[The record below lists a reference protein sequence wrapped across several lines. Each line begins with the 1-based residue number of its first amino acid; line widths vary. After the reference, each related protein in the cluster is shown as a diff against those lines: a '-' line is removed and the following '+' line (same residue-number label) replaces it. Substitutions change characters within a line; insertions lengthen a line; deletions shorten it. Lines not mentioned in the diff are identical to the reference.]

1 MKIIAV
7 AGGSGC
13 GKTLFTALM
22 VERLPNT
29 VVLPLDSYYFDR
41 PDHIP
46 SDKYDYDGPLAFD
59 FELYQQHVAL
69 LSSGKSVKRPHFGYD
84 SGKREIEFTKIVPE
98 KYLIIE
104 GLHVLLH
111 PNIRK
116 MLSFSF
122 YLESPLDIAVSRRCL
137 RDIKDYEVSAE
148 YSLNQYLKFV
158 RPVFFETIR
167 PTKQYANLVV
177 ENSYETR
184 LDLFIDNFLQV
195 HQNSL
200 HF

>member
-22 VERLPNT
+22 VWHFPKSA
-29 VVLPLDSYYFDR
+29 VLPLDSYYYDR

-46 SDKYDYDGPLAFD
+46 SDQYDYDSPHAFD
-59 FELYQQHVAL
+59 FELYQQHLAQ
-69 LSSGKSVKRPHFGYD
+69 LSSGESVQKPSFVYET
-84 SGKREIEFTKIVPE
+84 GKRATELTEIEPD

-111 PNIRK
+111 QNIRQL
-116 MLSFSF
+116 LSFAF
-122 YLESPLDIAVSRRCL
+122 YLESPLDVAVSRRCL
-137 RDIKDYEVSAE
+137 RDVKDYEVSAE

-158 RPVFFETIR
+158 RPVFFEQIQ
-167 PTKQYANLVV
+167 PTKQYADLVV

-184 LDLFIDNFLQV
+184 LDLFIDNYLTD
-195 HQNSL
+195 NEL
-200 HF
+200 

>member
-22 VERLPNT
+22 VERLPKT
-29 VVLPLDSYYFDR
+29 VVLPLDSYYYDR

-46 SDKYDYDGPLAFD
+46 SDQYDYDSSQAFD
-59 FELYQQHVAL
+59 FELYQQHLAQ
-69 LSSGKSVKRPHFGYD
+69 LSSGESVQKPSFVYET
-84 SGKREIEFTKIVPE
+84 GKRATEFTEIVPD

-111 PNIRK
+111 QNIRQL
-116 MLSFSF
+116 LSFAF
-122 YLESPLDIAVSRRCL
+122 YLESPLDVAVCRRCL
-137 RDIKDYEVSAE
+137 RDVKDYEVRAE

-158 RPVFFETIR
+158 RPVFFEQIQ
-167 PTKQYANLVV
+167 PTKQYADLVV

-184 LDLFIDNFLQV
+184 LDLFIDNYLTD
-195 HQNSL
+195 NEL
-200 HF
+200 

>member
-13 GKTLFTALM
+13 GKTLFTAFM
-22 VERLPNT
+22 VERLPKT
-29 VVLPLDSYYFDR
+29 VVLPLDSYYYDR
-41 PDHIP
+41 SDHIP
-46 SDKYDYDGPLAFD
+46 SDQYDYDGSQAFD
-59 FELYQQHVAL
+59 FELYQQHLAQ
-69 LSSGKSVKRPHFGYD
+69 LSAGKSVQKPDFAYET
-84 SGKREIEFTKIVPE
+84 GKRATEFTEIVPD

-116 MLSFSF
+116 LLSFSF
-122 YLESPLDIAVSRRCL
+122 YLESPLDVAVSRRCL

-158 RPVFFETIR
+158 RPVFFEQIQ
-167 PTKQYANLVV
+167 PTKQYADLVV

-184 LDLFIDNFLQV
+184 LDLFVENYLAE
-195 HQNSL
+195 NEL
-200 HF
+200 

>member
-13 GKTLFTALM
+13 GKTLFTASM
-22 VERLPNT
+22 VERLPKT
-29 VVLPLDSYYFDR
+29 IVLPLDSYYYDR

-46 SDKYDYDGPLAFD
+46 SDQYDYDSSQAFD
-59 FELYQQHVAL
+59 FELYQQHLAQ
-69 LSSGKSVKRPHFGYD
+69 LSSGESVQKPSFVYET
-84 SGKREIEFTKIVPE
+84 GKRATEFTEIVPD

-111 PNIRK
+111 QNIRQL
-116 MLSFSF
+116 LSFAF
-122 YLESPLDIAVSRRCL
+122 YLESPLDVAVCRRCL
-137 RDIKDYEVSAE
+137 RDVKDYEVRSE

-158 RPVFFETIR
+158 RPVFFEQIQ
-167 PTKQYANLVV
+167 PTKQYADLVV

-184 LDLFIDNFLQV
+184 LDLFIDNYLTD
-195 HQNSL
+195 NEL
-200 HF
+200 

>member
-22 VERLPNT
+22 VERLPKT
-29 VVLPLDSYYFDR
+29 VVLPLDSYYYDR

-46 SDKYDYDGPLAFD
+46 SDQYDYDSSQAFD
-59 FELYQQHVAL
+59 FELYQQHLAQ
-69 LSSGKSVKRPHFGYD
+69 LSSGESVQKPSFVYET
-84 SGKREIEFTKIVPE
+84 GKRATEFTEIVPD

-116 MLSFSF
+116 LLSFSF
-122 YLESPLDIAVSRRCL
+122 YLESPLDVAVSRRCL

-158 RPVFFETIR
+158 RPVFFEQIQ
-167 PTKQYANLVV
+167 PTKQYADLVV

-184 LDLFIDNFLQV
+184 LDLFIDNYLTD
-195 HQNSL
+195 NEL
-200 HF
+200 

>member
-13 GKTLFTALM
+13 GKTFFTALM
-22 VERLPNT
+22 VERLPKT
-29 VVLPLDSYYFDR
+29 VVLPLDSYYYDR

-46 SDKYDYDGPLAFD
+46 SDQYDYDSSHAFD
-59 FELYQQHVAL
+59 FELYHQHLAQ
-69 LSSGKSVKRPHFGYD
+69 LSSGESVQKPSFVYET
-84 SGKREIEFTKIVPE
+84 GKRSTEFTEIAPY

-111 PNIRK
+111 QNIRQL
-116 MLSFSF
+116 LSFAF
-122 YLESPLDIAVSRRCL
+122 YLESPLDVAVSRRCL
-137 RDIKDYEVSAE
+137 RDVKDYQVSAE

-158 RPVFFETIR
+158 RPVYFEQIQ
-167 PTKQYANLVV
+167 PTKQYADLVV

-184 LDLFIDNFLQV
+184 LDLFIDNYLTD
-195 HQNSL
+195 NEL
-200 HF
+200 

>member
-22 VERLPNT
+22 VERLPKT
-29 VVLPLDSYYFDR
+29 VVLPLDSYYYDR

-46 SDKYDYDGPLAFD
+46 SDQYDYDSPHAFD
-59 FELYQQHVAL
+59 FELYQQHLAK
-69 LSSGKSVKRPHFGYD
+69 LSSGESVQKPSFVYET
-84 SGKREIEFTKIVPE
+84 GKRATEFTEIVPD

-111 PNIRK
+111 QNIRQL
-116 MLSFSF
+116 LSFAF
-122 YLESPLDIAVSRRCL
+122 YLESPLDVTVCRRCL
-137 RDIKDYEVSAE
+137 RDVKDYEVRSE

-158 RPVFFETIR
+158 RPVFFEQIQ
-167 PTKQYANLVV
+167 PTKQYADLVV

-184 LDLFIDNFLQV
+184 LDLFIDNYLTD
-195 HQNSL
+195 NEL
-200 HF
+200 

>member
-22 VERLPNT
+22 VERLPKT

-46 SDKYDYDGPLAFD
+46 SDKYDYDSSHAFD
-59 FELYQQHVAL
+59 FELYQQHLAQ
-69 LSSGKSVKRPHFGYD
+69 LSYGESVQKPGFVYET
-84 SGKREIEFTKIVPE
+84 GKRATEFTEIVPD

-111 PNIRK
+111 QNIRQL
-116 MLSFSF
+116 LSFAF
-122 YLESPLDIAVSRRCL
+122 YLESPLDVAVSRRCL
-137 RDIKDYEVSAE
+137 RDVKDYKVSAE

-158 RPVFFETIR
+158 RPVFFEQIQ
-167 PTKQYANLVV
+167 PTKQYADLVV
-177 ENSYETR
+177 KNSYETR
-184 LDLFIDNFLQV
+184 LDLFIDNYLTD
-195 HQNSL
+195 NEL
-200 HF
+200 

>member
-13 GKTLFTALM
+13 GKTLFTAFM
-22 VERLPNT
+22 VERLPKT
-29 VVLPLDSYYFDR
+29 VVLPLDSYYYDR
-41 PDHIP
+41 PDDIP
-46 SDKYDYDGPLAFD
+46 SDQYDYDGSQAFD
-59 FELYQQHVAL
+59 FELYQQH
-69 LSSGKSVKRPHFGYD
+69 LSQLSAGKSVQKPDFAYET
-84 SGKREIEFTKIVPE
+84 GKRATEFTEIVPD

-116 MLSFSF
+116 LLSFSF
-122 YLESPLDIAVSRRCL
+122 YLESPLDVAVSRRCL

-158 RPVFFETIR
+158 RPVFFEQIQ
-167 PTKQYANLVV
+167 PTKQYADLVV
-177 ENSYETR
+177 ENSYDTR
-184 LDLFIDNFLQV
+184 LDLFVENYLAE
-195 HQNSL
+195 NEL
-200 HF
+200 

>member
-29 VVLPLDSYYFDR
+29 AVLPLDSYYYDR

-46 SDKYDYDGPLAFD
+46 SDQYDYDGPQAFD
-59 FELYQQHVAL
+59 FELFQQHLAQ
-69 LSSGKSVKRPHFGYD
+69 LSSGEAVQKPHFAYE
-84 SGKREIEFTKIVPE
+84 SGKREAEFTELVPE

-104 GLHVLLH
+104 GLHVLLR

-116 MLSFSF
+116 MLGFSF
-122 YLESPLDIAVSRRCL
+122 YLESPLDVAVSRRCL
-137 RDIKDYEVSAE
+137 RDIKDYEVTAE

-158 RPVFFETIR
+158 RPVFFEQIL
-167 PTKQYANLVV
+167 PTKQYADLVV

-184 LDLFIDNFLQV
+184 LDFFIDNYLAENQ
-195 HQNSL
+195 L
-200 HF
+200 

>member
-13 GKTLFTALM
+13 GKTLFTASM
-22 VERLPNT
+22 VERLPKT
-29 VVLPLDSYYFDR
+29 VVLPLDSYYYDR

-46 SDKYDYDGPLAFD
+46 SDQYDYDSSQSFD
-59 FELYQQHVAL
+59 FELYQQHLAQ
-69 LSSGKSVKRPHFGYD
+69 LSSGESVQKPSFVYET
-84 SGKREIEFTKIVPE
+84 GKRATEFTEIVPD

-111 PNIRK
+111 QNIRQL
-116 MLSFSF
+116 LSFAF
-122 YLESPLDIAVSRRCL
+122 YLESPLDVAVCRRCL
-137 RDIKDYEVSAE
+137 RDVKDYEVRAE

-158 RPVFFETIR
+158 RPVFFEQIQ
-167 PTKQYANLVV
+167 PTKQYADLVV

-184 LDLFIDNFLQV
+184 LDLFIDNYLTD
-195 HQNSL
+195 NEL
-200 HF
+200 

>member
-22 VERLPNT
+22 VERLPKT
-29 VVLPLDSYYFDR
+29 VVLPLDSYYYDR

-46 SDKYDYDGPLAFD
+46 SDQYDYDSSQAFD
-59 FELYQQHVAL
+59 FELYQQHLAQ
-69 LSSGKSVKRPHFGYD
+69 LSSGESVQKPSFVYEA
-84 SGKREIEFTKIVPE
+84 GKRASEFTEIVPD

-111 PNIRK
+111 QNIRQL
-116 MLSFSF
+116 LSFAF
-122 YLESPLDIAVSRRCL
+122 YLESPLDVAVSRRCL
-137 RDIKDYEVSAE
+137 RDMKDYEVSAE

-158 RPVFFETIR
+158 RPVFFEQIQ
-167 PTKQYANLVV
+167 PTKQYADLVV

-184 LDLFIDNFLQV
+184 LDLFIDNYLTD
-195 HQNSL
+195 NEL
-200 HF
+200 

>member
-13 GKTLFTALM
+13 GKTLFTAFM
-22 VERLPNT
+22 VERLPKT
-29 VVLPLDSYYFDR
+29 VVLPLDSYYYDR

-46 SDKYDYDGPLAFD
+46 SDQYDYDGSQAFD
-59 FELYQQHVAL
+59 FELYQQH
-69 LSSGKSVKRPHFGYD
+69 LSQLSAGKCVQKPDFAYET
-84 SGKREIEFTKIVPE
+84 GKRATEFTEIVPD

-116 MLSFSF
+116 LLSFSF
-122 YLESPLDIAVSRRCL
+122 YLESPLDVAVSRRCL

-158 RPVFFETIR
+158 RPVFFEQIQ
-167 PTKQYANLVV
+167 PTKQYADLVV
-177 ENSYETR
+177 ENSYDTR
-184 LDLFIDNFLQV
+184 LDLFVENYLAE
-195 HQNSL
+195 NEL
-200 HF
+200 

>member
-22 VERLPNT
+22 VERLPKT
-29 VVLPLDSYYFDR
+29 VVLPLDSYYYDR

-46 SDKYDYDGPLAFD
+46 SDQYDYDSPHAFD
-59 FELYQQHVAL
+59 FELYQQHLAQ
-69 LSSGKSVKRPHFGYD
+69 LSSGKSVQKPSFVYET
-84 SGKREIEFTKIVPE
+84 GKRATEFTEIVPD

-111 PNIRK
+111 QNIRHL
-116 MLSFSF
+116 LSFAF
-122 YLESPLDIAVSRRCL
+122 YLESPLDVAVSRRCL
-137 RDIKDYEVSAE
+137 RDVKDYEVSAE

-158 RPVFFETIR
+158 RPVFFEQIQ
-167 PTKQYANLVV
+167 PTKQYADLVV

-184 LDLFIDNFLQV
+184 LDLFIDNYLSY
-195 HQNSL
+195 NKL
-200 HF
+200 

>member
-13 GKTLFTALM
+13 GKTLFTAFM
-22 VERLPNT
+22 VERLPKT
-29 VVLPLDSYYFDR
+29 VVLPLDSYYYDR

-46 SDKYDYDGPLAFD
+46 SDQYDYDGSQAFD
-59 FELYQQHVAL
+59 FELYQQH
-69 LSSGKSVKRPHFGYD
+69 LSQLSAGKSVQKPDFAYET
-84 SGKREIEFTKIVPE
+84 GKRATEFTKIVPD

-111 PNIRK
+111 QNIRQL
-116 MLSFSF
+116 LSFAF
-122 YLESPLDIAVSRRCL
+122 YLESPLDVAVCRRCL
-137 RDIKDYEVSAE
+137 RDVKDYEVRAE

-158 RPVFFETIR
+158 RPVFFEQIQ
-167 PTKQYANLVV
+167 PTKQYADLVV

-184 LDLFIDNFLQV
+184 LDLFIDNYLTD
-195 HQNSL
+195 NEL
-200 HF
+200 

>member
-22 VERLPNT
+22 VERLPKT
-29 VVLPLDSYYFDR
+29 VVLPLDSYYYDR

-46 SDKYDYDGPLAFD
+46 SDQYDYDSSQAFD
-59 FELYQQHVAL
+59 FELYQQHLAQ
-69 LSSGKSVKRPHFGYD
+69 LSSGESVQKPSFVYET
-84 SGKREIEFTKIVPE
+84 GKRATEFTEIVPD

-111 PNIRK
+111 QNIRQL
-116 MLSFSF
+116 LSFSF
-122 YLESPLDIAVSRRCL
+122 YLESPLDVAVSRRCL
-137 RDIKDYEVSAE
+137 RDVKDYEVSAE

-158 RPVFFETIR
+158 RPVFFEQIQ
-167 PTKQYANLVV
+167 PTKQYADLVV

-184 LDLFIDNFLQV
+184 LDLFIDNYLTD
-195 HQNSL
+195 NEL
-200 HF
+200 

>member
-22 VERLPNT
+22 VERLPKT
-29 VVLPLDSYYFDR
+29 VVLPLDSYYYDR

-46 SDKYDYDGPLAFD
+46 SDQYDYDSSQAFD
-59 FELYQQHVAL
+59 FELYQQHLAQ
-69 LSSGKSVKRPHFGYD
+69 LSSGESVRKPSFVYET
-84 SGKREIEFTKIVPE
+84 GKRSTEFTEIVPD

-111 PNIRK
+111 QNIRQL
-116 MLSFSF
+116 LSFAF
-122 YLESPLDIAVSRRCL
+122 YLESPLDVAVCRRCL
-137 RDIKDYEVSAE
+137 RDVKDYEVSAE

-158 RPVFFETIR
+158 RPVFFEQIQ
-167 PTKQYANLVV
+167 PTKQYADLVV

-184 LDLFIDNFLQV
+184 LDLFIDNYLTD
-195 HQNSL
+195 NEL
-200 HF
+200 

>member
-22 VERLPNT
+22 VERLPKT
-29 VVLPLDSYYFDR
+29 VVLPLDSYYYDR

-46 SDKYDYDGPLAFD
+46 SDQYDYDSSHAFD
-59 FELYQQHVAL
+59 FELYQQQL
-69 LSSGKSVKRPHFGYD
+69 GQLSSGKSVQKPSFVYET
-84 SGKREIEFTKIVPE
+84 GKRATEFTEIVPD

-111 PNIRK
+111 QNIRRL
-116 MLSFSF
+116 LSFAF
-122 YLESPLDIAVSRRCL
+122 YLESPLDVAVSRRCL

-148 YSLNQYLKFV
+148 YSLKQYLKFV
-158 RPVFFETIR
+158 RPVFFEQIQ
-167 PTKQYANLVV
+167 PTKQYADLVV

-184 LDLFIDNFLQV
+184 LDLFIDNYLTD
-195 HQNSL
+195 NEL
-200 HF
+200 

>member
-22 VERLPNT
+22 VERLPKT
-29 VVLPLDSYYFDR
+29 VVLPLDSYYYDR

-46 SDKYDYDGPLAFD
+46 SDQYDYDSPHAFD
-59 FELYQQHVAL
+59 FELYQQHLAK
-69 LSSGKSVKRPHFGYD
+69 LSSGESVQKPSFVYET
-84 SGKREIEFTKIVPE
+84 GKRATEFTEIVPD

-111 PNIRK
+111 QNIRQL
-116 MLSFSF
+116 LSFAF
-122 YLESPLDIAVSRRCL
+122 YLESPLDVAVCRRCL
-137 RDIKDYEVSAE
+137 RDVKDYEVRAE

-158 RPVFFETIR
+158 RPVFFEQIQ
-167 PTKQYANLVV
+167 PTKKYADLVV
-177 ENSYETR
+177 ENSYETY
-184 LDLFIDNFLQV
+184 LDLFIDNYLTD
-195 HQNSL
+195 NEL
-200 HF
+200 